1 MKRILI
7 AVTAL
12 AAALAVTGC
21 RGDTD
26 KGDGVATAGGTP
38 TSNASGNNS
47 NAGADTGD
55 MAEKMRKFASCMR
68 EHGIDMPD
76 PEVDDQGRVK
86 MQIGEGGQEGG
97 AAPVDKDKFE
107 AAQKECQQYLPNG
120 GEPPKMDP
128 ADVEKMRQFAKCMR
142 ENGIPDF
149 PDPQPDGGMRI
160 EFGQGTGIDP
170 NSQTFKD
177 AQAKCEQYM
186 PAPKGPGSRDGG
198 TTSGG
203 GS

>member
-7 AVTAL
+7 VTVAAVAC
-12 AAALAVTGC
+12 LAVTGC

-38 TSNASGNNS
+38 TSNASGNS
-47 NAGADTGD
+47 DAGADDGD

-68 EHGIDMPD
+68 EHGVDMPD
-76 PEVDDQGRVK
+76 PEVDDKGRVK
-86 MQIGEGGQEGG
+86 VQIGGGGTTGG
-97 AAPVDKDKFE
+97 GNPPDKEKVE
-107 AAQKECQQYLPNG
+107 AAQRECQQYLPNG
-120 GEPPKMDP
+120 GEPPKMDA

-186 PAPKGPGSRDGG
+186 PAPRGPGSKDGG

>member
-7 AVTAL
+7 ATL
-12 AAALAVTGC
+12 AALTCLAVAGC

-38 TSNASGNNS
+38 TSSATANNS
-47 NAGADTGD
+47 NAGADDGD
-55 MAEKMRKFASCMR
+55 MAGKMRKFASCMR

-76 PEVDDQGRVK
+76 PEVDDQGRVR

-97 AAPVDKDKFE
+97 GNPPDKEKFE

-128 ADVEKMRQFAKCMR
+128 ADVEKMRRFAKCMR
-142 ENGIPDF
+142 ENGVPDF

-160 EFGQGTGIDP
+160 EFGAGTGIDP

-186 PAPKGPGSRDGG
+186 PGPRDAGSKDGG